1 MDESDRASA
10 ASTMDLAA
18 SLVAFMYGLFAGVPR
33 GHRNRARR
41 FKMTVLSSTA
51 EAVTHKRVAPRPAYT
66 LFERTRS
73 SLRSVAH
80 EEPRPITVAQWSLPV
95 FTSWMHE
102 RNRAPALY

>member
-1 MDESDRASA
+1 MLMDESDRASA

-33 GHRNRARR
+33 GQEQGPEIQDDGP
-41 FKMTVLSSTA
+41 TA
-51 EAVTHKRVAPRPAYT
+51 EADTHKRAAPRPAYT
-66 LFERTRS
+66 PFERTHS
-73 SLRSVAH
+73 SLHSVTH
-80 EEPRPITVAQWSLPV
+80 DEPRPITVAQWSLPV